1 MCSYRAVAKA
11 RVIAGTTQSPRVFSA
26 RSSLNFVGNHVN
38 SRDSQ
43 PVHEIEA
50 RSVQSWSSDLAPIF
64 SSPSS
69 AAMYGLTSGW
79 PAGKYCVEQA
89 PLAVAG
95 TTAPPVPTGAG
106 SDGRTVHMERLAQYI
121 VRNPFSIA
129 KMQANPSGD
138 SILYRSGMNPK
149 IKRNFQVFRCRTMT
163 AIHRSGRCAKRDM
176 KNRRCCR
183 MEPFRS
189 LPLREHR
196 RGQGSRRK
204 PLHSEGEGR
213 QCATMSPDIR
223 IAAPHCYTYRTELPL
238 HSGFVGRP
246 PATLEKRIPINSNP
260 SFSCTS
266 ARRGM
271 ADLGYQ
277 RSP

>member
-163 AIHRSGRCAKRDM
+163 AIHRSGRCGKRDM

-246 PATLEKRIPINSNP
+246 PATLEKRSPINP
-260 SFSCTS
+260 T
-266 ARRGM
+266 RI
-271 ADLGYQ
+271 DE
-277 RSP
+277 P